1 MQLKAFG
8 AQLSAAFQKLNAAA
22 KAGWEPGKGGAL
34 LKSQRCLR
42 WTVPSQRGQ
51 GQRFPVRTETV
62 MAAAQTPATLRPS
75 PLCDGFQGKHPV
87 PVSILRSKNRLSRE
101 TATQASGERQRFWCL
116 TSLPPPPH
124 WTPLPETFLTPL
136 NSSTAPICEI
146 RNGHR
151 RVKQLNV
158 DTQQESLPLST
169 HAKDRGDTARR
180 SLRELHIPVGNRK
193 PGSRALFCLWGSPFP
208 HLSWKPGPAAVF
220 EWVEG

>member
-1 MQLKAFG
+1 MPSVDG
-8 AQLSAAFQKLNAAA
+8 PLSEGTGTEVPCENRDCDGSSSNA
-22 KAGWEPGKGGAL
+22 
-34 LKSQRCLR
+34 SN
-42 WTVPSQRGQ
+42 S
-51 GQRFPVRTETV
+51 
-62 MAAAQTPATLRPS
+62 MS
-75 PLCDGFQGKHPV
+75 IPLCDGFQGKHPV

-101 TATQASGERQRFWCL
+101 TATHKPLVSASVSGASHH
-116 TSLPPPPH
+116 TPPTPH
-124 WTPLPETFLTPL
+124 WTPLPETFLTPR

-180 SLRELHIPVGNRK
+180 SLRELHISVGNRK

-220 EWVEG
+220 RWVEG